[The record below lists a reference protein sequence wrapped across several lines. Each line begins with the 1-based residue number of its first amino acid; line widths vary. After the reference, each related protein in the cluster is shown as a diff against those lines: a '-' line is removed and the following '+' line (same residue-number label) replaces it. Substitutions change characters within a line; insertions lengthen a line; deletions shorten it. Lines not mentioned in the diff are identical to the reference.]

1 MLHTITGGATSAI
14 VYGDYP
20 DQNELT
26 QIFSLLSCPAFA
38 GANVRIMPDHHA
50 GSGCVIGFTSSIDM
64 TDPKIVP
71 NVVGVDIGCGVTA
84 IQLPSGPTREEHFAA
99 FDRFLRSTV
108 PAGFNVRPTVSDAME
123 RVYREVFGVDPV
135 IFEYELTAITKK
147 IGIDDTRVLH
157 SIGTLGGGN
166 HFIELDRSDDASVWL
181 TVHSGSRNFGLQVA
195 NYHQRKAQASHP
207 FGALS
212 WLSGDDALEYLSD
225 MRLCQQFARLNRA
238 LMLYLL
244 SDMFVNRAHV
254 RMALVKDAVES
265 VHNYISDDNVI
276 RKGAVSA
283 EAGTPVI
290 IPWNMRDGIVI
301 GVGRGNA
308 DWNMSAP
315 HGAGRRMGRRE
326 AKNTLSV
333 ADYKAAMEGI
343 WSSCVGKSTIDEAPD
358 AYKPA
363 ESVEAALVDTVE
375 VQHHLKPIYNFKAGE
390 ESR

>member
-1 MLHTITGGATSAI
+1 M
-14 VYGDYP
+14 
-20 DQNELT
+20 
-26 QIFSLLSCPAFA
+26 
-38 GANVRIMPDHHA
+38 
-50 GSGCVIGFTSSIDM
+50 
-64 TDPKIVP
+64 
-71 NVVGVDIGCGVTA
+71 TA
-84 IQLPSGPTREEHFAA
+84 IQLPEGPTREEHFVA
-99 FDRFLRSTV
+99 FDCYLRANV
-108 PAGFNVRPTVSDAME
+108 PAGFNVHSCVSDVTD
-123 RVYREVFGVDPV
+123 RVYQEVFGVDSV
-135 IFEYELTAITKK
+135 IFNHELSAITKK
-147 IGIDDTRVLH
+147 IGIDVHRVQH

-166 HFIELDRSDDASVWL
+166 HFIELDRSDDSSVWM

-212 WLSGDDALEYLSD
+212 WLSGDDAMEYLSD
-225 MRLCQQFARLNRA
+225 MRLCQRFARLNRA
-238 LMLYLL
+238 VMLYLL
-244 SDMFVNRAHV
+244 SGMFVNRAHLRMELV
-254 RMALVKDAVES
+254 RNATES

-290 IPWNMRDGIVI
+290 IPWNMRDGIVM

-315 HGAGRRMGRRE
+315 HGAGRRMGRKE

-333 ADYKAAMEGI
+333 ADYRVAMEGI

-390 ESR
+390 EAR